1 MGKWIW
7 KMVLVVIICH
17 ISSACI
23 ALPTPAV
30 LIPTATAPYEPDCNW
45 VEAFPTQEAQIVWPS
60 LLPTEIEEVA
70 PGDHF
75 EITASGGYL
84 QWDNE
89 CGVSIN
95 ESAREF
101 QLFIDGEP
109 SGNISCYVNVC
120 RMTLSIPVDTPPG
133 THTLSVEGG
142 SSLDFEVIDR

>member
-7 KMVLVVIICH
+7 KMMLVVSICL
-17 ISSACI
+17 ISNACG
-23 ALPTPAV
+23 ALPTASV
-30 LIPTATAPYEPDCNW
+30 SIPTATAPDESECSW
-45 VEAFPTQEAQIVWPS
+45 AEAFPTQEAQIVWPT
-60 LLPTEIEEVA
+60 LLPIEVEEVA
-70 PGDHF
+70 PGDYL

-101 QLFIDGEP
+101 QLFIDGET
-109 SGNISCYVNVC
+109 SGNISCYVNHC
-120 RMTLSIPVDTPPG
+120 RVTLSVPVDTPSG

-142 SSLDFEVIDR
+142 SSLDLEVVDR